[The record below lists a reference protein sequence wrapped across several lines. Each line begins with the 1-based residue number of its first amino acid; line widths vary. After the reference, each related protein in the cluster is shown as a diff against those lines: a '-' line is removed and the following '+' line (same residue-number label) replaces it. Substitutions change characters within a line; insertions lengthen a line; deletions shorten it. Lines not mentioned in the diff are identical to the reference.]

1 MKKLKDRQEAA
12 FLIVEKLKEE
22 NIIKEEG
29 KNNVLVISV
38 PRGGIVLGKIIAEEL
53 GYDFGLIIPR
63 KLTVPNNHEL
73 AFGAIIDKNNFALND
88 DIIKKLNI
96 TEKEIEGEKEI
107 QLEEIE
113 NRRKK
118 YGKMY
123 EKKYKDKIIVL
134 VDDGVAT
141 GYTILISLIKIKQQE
156 PKELILCTPVI
167 SDTTCEFLNKYC
179 DKIMYL
185 IKESDFLFSSVG
197 QFYNDFRQ
205 IEDEEIERLLS
216 KVSL

>member
-1 MKKLKDRQEAA
+1 ML
-12 FLIVEKLKEE
+12 VEKLKKE
-22 NIIKEEG
+22 NIIKGE
-29 KNNVLVISV
+29 KNNVIVISV

-63 KLTVPNNHEL
+63 KLTVPQNHEL
-73 AFGAIIDKNNFALND
+73 AFGAIIDKNNFALNN

-118 YGKMY
+118 YGHMY

-141 GYTILISLIKIKQQE
+141 GYTILISLIKINQQE

-167 SDTTCEFLNKYC
+167 PDTTFEFLNKYC

-185 IKESDFLFSSVG
+185 IKEPDFLFSSVG
-197 QFYNDFRQ
+197 QFYNEFRQ
-205 IEDEEIERLLS
+205 IEDEEIERILS

>member
-12 FLIVEKLKEE
+12 FLLVEKLKKE
-22 NIIKEEG
+22 NIIKGE
-29 KNNVLVISV
+29 KNNVIVISV

-63 KLTVPNNHEL
+63 KLTVPQNHEL
-73 AFGAIIDKNNFALND
+73 AFGAIIDKNNFALNN

-96 TEKEIEGEKEI
+96 TEEEIEGEKEI

-118 YGKMY
+118 YGHMY

-141 GYTILISLIKIKQQE
+141 GYTILISLIKINQQE

-167 SDTTCEFLNKYC
+167 PDTTFEFLNKYC

-185 IKESDFLFSSVG
+185 IKEPDFLFSSVG
-197 QFYNDFRQ
+197 QFYNEFRQ
-205 IEDEEIERLLS
+205 IEDEEIERILS

>member
-12 FLIVEKLKEE
+12 FLLVEKLKKE
-22 NIIKEEG
+22 NIIKGE
-29 KNNVLVISV
+29 KNNVIVISV

-63 KLTVPNNHEL
+63 KLTVPQNHEL
-73 AFGAIIDKNNFALND
+73 AFGAIIDKNNFALNN

-96 TEKEIEGEKEI
+96 TEKEIEGEEEI

-118 YGKMY
+118 YGNMY

-141 GYTILISLIKIKQQE
+141 GYTILISLIKINQQE

-167 SDTTCEFLNKYC
+167 PDTTFEFLNKYC

-185 IKESDFLFSSVG
+185 IKEPDFLFSSVG
-197 QFYNDFRQ
+197 QFYNEFRQ
-205 IEDEEIERLLS
+205 IEDEEIERILS